1 MKRLIRNISCMLLV
15 FSLLPLLSGC
25 DNEDDVIGI
34 FTGKTWKLSRL
45 TNKGSNAQFYPNL
58 WNNNVEEMKK
68 SLDKLYNQKGT
79 FTLNFEGTELDGELM
94 GTTVNGQGIK
104 SSVSGTWKADGK
116 SQSLS
121 LYLKVNNNSAES
133 DALAKA
139 FISGLQNV
147 YKYEG
152 DANSLTLYFKDGQI
166 TRVMG
171 FTPQR

>member
-1 MKRLIRNISCMLLV
+1 MKRVIRNICCLLLV
-15 FSLLPLLSGC
+15 FASLPLASGC
-25 DNEDDVIGI
+25 SNEDDVVGI

-45 TNKGSNAQFYPNL
+45 TDKDSERQFYFGL
-58 WNNNVEEMKK
+58 WQDEKAERK
-68 SLDKLYNQKGT
+68 SREALRAKGN

-94 GTTVNGQGIK
+94 GTTANGQGIR
-104 SSVSGTWKADGK
+104 SSVSGTWNVDGK

-121 LYLKVNNNSAES
+121 LNLKVSGSAES

-152 DANSLTLYFKDGQI
+152 DANSLTLYFKDGQTI
-166 TRVMG
+166 RVMG

>member
-1 MKRLIRNISCMLLV
+1 MLLM

-45 TNKGSNAQFYPNL
+45 TNKDSNRQFYAGL
-58 WNNNVEEMKK
+58 WQDGKAEEK
-68 SLDKLYNQKGT
+68 SREALKTAGN

-94 GTTVNGQGIK
+94 GTTVNGKGIN
-104 SSVSGTWKADGK
+104 SSVNGTWKADGA
-116 SQSLS
+116 SGSLS
-121 LYLKVNNNSAES
+121 ISVKVTGSAES

-152 DANSLTLYFKDGQI
+152 DANSLTLYFKDGPT

>member
-1 MKRLIRNISCMLLV
+1 MLLM

-34 FTGKTWKLSRL
+34 FTGKTWKLS
-45 TNKGSNAQFYPNL
+45 
-58 WNNNVEEMKK
+58 
-68 SLDKLYNQKGT
+68 
-79 FTLNFEGTELDGELM
+79 
-94 GTTVNGQGIK
+94 I
-104 SSVSGTWKADGK
+104 SV
-116 SQSLS
+116 
-121 LYLKVNNNSAES
+121 KVTGAAES

-152 DANSLTLYFKDGQI
+152 DANSLTLYFKDGPT

>member
-1 MKRLIRNISCMLLV
+1 MLLM

-58 WNNNVEEMKK
+58 WNNNEEEMKK
-68 SLDKLYNQKGT
+68 SLDKLY
-79 FTLNFEGTELDGELM
+79 
-94 GTTVNGQGIK
+94 
-104 SSVSGTWKADGK
+104 
-116 SQSLS
+116 
-121 LYLKVNNNSAES
+121 
-133 DALAKA
+133 
-139 FISGLQNV
+139 
-147 YKYEG
+147 
-152 DANSLTLYFKDGQI
+152 TLYFKDGPT

>member
-1 MKRLIRNISCMLLV
+1 MLLM

-25 DNEDDVIGI
+25 DNEDDVVGI

-45 TNKGSNAQFYPNL
+45 TNKDSNRQFYSGL
-58 WNNNVEEMKK
+58 WQDEKAEEK
-68 SLDKLYNQKGT
+68 SREALKAEGN

-94 GTTVNGQGIK
+94 GTTVNGQGIN
-104 SSVSGTWKADGK
+104 SSVNGTWSADGK

-121 LYLKVNNNSAES
+121 LNLKISGSAES

-152 DANSLTLYFKDGQI
+152 DANSLTLYFKDGPT